1 MNKNAEAFKA
11 YLEELKGNTDYTL
24 YSVITKYLDANYRK
38 LMKCIWQRIKQ
49 RG

>member
-11 YLEELKGNTDYTL
+11 YLEELKGNTYTL
-24 YSVITKYLDANYRK
+24 YSVITNYLDATYRK